1 MAAGYS
7 GTPLVRKLGLR
18 PGWRV
23 AVLGGPDG
31 LAGLLGELPPGLRL
45 VGRLSADLDAAWL
58 FVTTRR
64 ELERRLPD
72 VLARLPVD
80 GTLWISWPKRASGVA
95 TDVNEH
101 VLREVVL
108 PTGWVDIKVAA
119 VDEVWSGLR
128 FALRRE
134 LRPTPGPS

>member
-1 MAAGYS
+1 VAAGYS

-31 LAGLLGELPPGLRL
+31 LDELLGELPAGLRL
-45 VGRLSADLDAAWL
+45 VGRLSGGLDAVWL

-72 VLARLPVD
+72 VLAPLPAE
-80 GTLWISWPKRASGVA
+80 GTLWISWPKRTSGVA
-95 TDVNEH
+95 TDITEH
-101 VLREVVL
+101 VLRDVVL

-119 VDEVWSGLR
+119 VDDVWSGLR

-134 LRPTPGPS
+134 LRPTRDPS